1 MLIVDDEPK
10 VREGLKAIIPWEE
23 CGFTVAGTA
32 TNGFEAIE
40 QYEKIKPEL
49 VVADIR
55 MPGMDGLQLIQS
67 LRERDDRLHILILS
81 GYADFDYAKKAISHR
96 ADGYLLK
103 PVDEEEMI
111 SYLEKIREDHKQAQE
126 NKQWNDVSEKWTR
139 DIFIQSLL
147 TRTGEDEENGMEAR
161 AESLGLIW
169 KEYQV
174 MLLHFHQ
181 RPGSAGYLG
190 RHEDAEQRLNDY
202 FEASGRGLAFS
213 VHFQTGIL
221 LKSAVLGEQMRRQL
235 YNEIMAVLEGTGVQ
249 ATVALGPF
257 VRTVYE
263 ICHSYEAARELLKHE
278 FFIDADGVLT
288 MDDLETRQRGEKEI
302 SKPEDLEGKLYYA
315 MDIGNRTALEPLIRS
330 AGEWLKTSG
339 ATEADIK
346 RYFAELLSSLL
357 ARLSA
362 SHTILGSCLKDYTD
376 RIALIYQQ
384 RSLRE
389 LYRHIGELLNLV
401 MEPLGSRSQGQD
413 IKALLDFI
421 QRNFGDNLKLETLA
435 GVFNYNTAYLGKMF
449 KNATG
454 EYFNTYLDKV
464 RIEHAKQY
472 LQQGMKV
479 YQVAEKVGYTNVDY
493 FHSKFRKY
501 VGMSP
506 SSYRKNAGQPNE
518 GVQTGGADGAGE
530 TESADA

>member
-1 MLIVDDEPK
+1 MKVLIVDDEPK
-10 VREGLKAIIPWEE
+10 VREGLKAIIPWED

-32 TNGFEAIE
+32 SNGLEAVE

-55 MPGMDGLQLIQS
+55 MPGMDGIQLIQT
-67 LRERDDRLHILILS
+67 LRERDDRLRILILS
-81 GYADFDYAKKAISHR
+81 GYADFDYAKKAIAHR

-103 PVDEEEMI
+103 PVDEEEMV
-111 SYLEKIREDHKQAQE
+111 SYLEKIRMDHKQAE
-126 NKQWNDVSEKWTR
+126 EKRQWSDVSEKWSR
-139 DIFIQSLL
+139 DIFVQSLL
-147 TRTGEDEENGMEAR
+147 THTGDEEETALEAK
-161 AESLGLIW
+161 AESLGLNG
-169 KEYQV
+169 KAYQV
-174 MLLHFHQ
+174 MLIDFHQ
-181 RPGSAGYLG
+181 RTGSSSYLG
-190 RHEDAEQRLNDY
+190 MLEEAEKRINDY

-221 LKSAVLGEQMRRQL
+221 LKSTVLGEQMRRQL
-235 YNEIMAVLEGTGVQ
+235 YGEISAVLEGTGVQ
-249 ATVALGPF
+249 ATIALGPL
-257 VRTVYE
+257 VRTIHE
-263 ICHSYEAARELLKHE
+263 ISNSYEAARELLDHE
-278 FFIDADGVLT
+278 FFIDSAGILCMEDAEAMLSGEMGVP
-288 MDDLETRQRGEKEI
+288 E
-302 SKPEDLEGKLYYA
+302 PEDLEGRLFYA
-315 MDIGNRTALEPLIRS
+315 MDIGSREALEPLIHS
-330 AGEWLKTSG
+330 AGDWLKASG
-339 ATEADIK
+339 ASEEAVK

-362 SHTILGSCLKDYTD
+362 SHSALGSCLKDYTD
-376 RIALIYQQ
+376 RIALVYQQ
-384 RSLRE
+384 RNLQE
-389 LYRHIGELLNLV
+389 LYRHVIELLNLV
-401 MEPLGSRSQGQD
+401 MEPLASRSQGQD

-421 QRNFGDNLKLETLA
+421 HRNFGDNLKLETLA

-506 SSYRKNAGQPNE
+506 SAYRKNGEPEE
-518 GVQTGGADGAGE
+518 GGRV
-530 TESADA
+530 